1 MIEKLIAKLEADLEM
16 EGQIVKT
23 DSQHFVIPL
32 DDEIEVEAVELE
44 KSFVLKSEIGA
55 IPGENCGAFLQR
67 TLEADLFGFGTR
79 NGVIGLN
86 EEGKLL
92 TLSMELEYT
101 ISFDKFKER
110 MEDFITVLA
119 FWREEALKHA

>member
-1 MIEKLIAKLEADLEM
+1 MIEKLIAKLQEDLGM
-16 EGQIVKT
+16 EGLITKT

-32 DDEIEVEAVELE
+32 DDDIEVEAVELE
-44 KSFVLKSEIGA
+44 RNFLLKGGIGA
-55 IPGENCGAFLQR
+55 LPKENCGAFLQR
-67 TLEADLFGFGTR
+67 ALEADLFGLGTR

-101 ISFDKFKER
+101 ITFEKFKER

-119 FWREEALKHA
+119 FWRGEALKHA